1 VHRRT
6 HRLVLLAVA
15 VTVAAVVPGS
25 PASAS
30 TSSTWGGP
38 ATYPANRTVG
48 TQLYDAG
55 TWSYTDRWGD
65 DTGANSDG
73 KHREDY
79 FPGQPLLTYDAFGTH
94 RLAHNGDYVLP
105 NDDARFPELTADVVF
120 VQARPTTS
128 GVDVRVVYDSLGQ
141 PDAAI
146 LTIGLNTTGGRRTS
160 QFPRNARLACTGC
173 GIDRYV
179 TVWGTGGDVA
189 DATGRHMGGVQHLA
203 VDLAENSVTFTI
215 PAGTLGNV
223 GTSVGV
229 WLAAGLNDGSGRY
242 LTVQP
247 TASQTSPGGGT
258 GGTNVFDLAFVPE
271 KRATLDERV
280 QADLLARGDAGPAR
294 AVVDVTALRNRTH
307 RLVGEP
313 TSGPVEKVLV
323 SAMDEGDGIDTG
335 NGPGS
340 FQSPTPG
347 GNYHYLGRL
356 QPYLVDLPAGY
367 RPGQRYPEVVVL
379 HGYNGFYDEEYFLT
393 PQLRR
398 ATEQHG
404 YLAVYPLGRGD
415 VQYEHDGEADVLE
428 VQHAVTTAYAVD
440 ATRVQVTGISMGG
453 FGTTKMVTRHPDVFA
468 SGGVAVGGEQQD
480 VDVVNDRLDQYP
492 ITRLLAPVVRNLQD
506 TPVLLATGVADV
518 DPATSAATA
527 FYEQLRAIGDE
538 AHLKDYLEHS
548 HEPEVL
554 DLSTPQLLAMWQR
567 ARVTPVPPRVSYTF
581 DTSWDYGPLVD
592 DGAYW
597 LDALRPRTGTQGTAT
612 VEALTLPRSTTA
624 LTESRSTGGSA
635 LDRSLYVLLDSL
647 RQVTGARPTRNALTL
662 GLTDVT
668 SGRVDLGRLRVD
680 PARRYCVDATSDGT
694 ATVTLAGLDLRGHT
708 VAGAPAQV
716 TATGVVLTLPA
727 GTTHVVVA
735 PRGVTPAPGTPCA

>member
-229 WLAAGLNDGSGRY
+229 WLAAGLNDGSGR
-242 LTVQP
+242 
-247 TASQTSPGGGT
+247 
-258 GGTNVFDLAFVPE
+258 
-271 KRATLDERV
+271 
-280 QADLLARGDAGPAR
+280 
-294 AVVDVTALRNRTH
+294 
-307 RLVGEP
+307 
-313 TSGPVEKVLV
+313 
-323 SAMDEGDGIDTG
+323 
-335 NGPGS
+335 
-340 FQSPTPG
+340 
-347 GNYHYLGRL
+347 
-356 QPYLVDLPAGY
+356 
-367 RPGQRYPEVVVL
+367 
-379 HGYNGFYDEEYFLT
+379 
-393 PQLRR
+393 
-398 ATEQHG
+398 
-404 YLAVYPLGRGD
+404 
-415 VQYEHDGEADVLE
+415 
-428 VQHAVTTAYAVD
+428 
-440 ATRVQVTGISMGG
+440 
-453 FGTTKMVTRHPDVFA
+453 
-468 SGGVAVGGEQQD
+468 
-480 VDVVNDRLDQYP
+480 
-492 ITRLLAPVVRNLQD
+492 
-506 TPVLLATGVADV
+506 
-518 DPATSAATA
+518 
-527 FYEQLRAIGDE
+527 
-538 AHLKDYLEHS
+538 
-548 HEPEVL
+548 
-554 DLSTPQLLAMWQR
+554 
-567 ARVTPVPPRVSYTF
+567 
-581 DTSWDYGPLVD
+581 
-592 DGAYW
+592 
-597 LDALRPRTGTQGTAT
+597 
-612 VEALTLPRSTTA
+612 
-624 LTESRSTGGSA
+624 
-635 LDRSLYVLLDSL
+635 
-647 RQVTGARPTRNALTL
+647 
-662 GLTDVT
+662 
-668 SGRVDLGRLRVD
+668 
-680 PARRYCVDATSDGT
+680 
-694 ATVTLAGLDLRGHT
+694 
-708 VAGAPAQV
+708 
-716 TATGVVLTLPA
+716 
-727 GTTHVVVA
+727 
-735 PRGVTPAPGTPCA
+735 